1 MLYCG
6 LLILSL
12 LLAHGDALYLGQ
24 PLTSRRRL
32 SEPRACAMPMEPT
45 PELGVQEVCKVVCAG
60 MQHWNDPFPDAGL
73 TRLYNFM
80 TAQGRVALAP
90 PPPKAGLQGGVTL
103 EYFLEEAA
111 GPAIGT
117 FMECTRFGLVGE
129 PTVMPATMTRGGLAT
144 QLIEVHNEQVGPAA
158 TAEEAAMVALL
169 AVPDAYLEELLAAT
183 RDGQPLPAPP
193 PPASAPPAN
202 KIPVRARY
210 LFSLEQERRPP
221 HAGCWFIKELYHMEQ
236 TKFQE
241 LNEGGE
247 EFSGEDSG

>member
-1 MLYCG
+1 MFRRFHPPSGRSSVEPRADERAQSGRSQLADRQAIAFSMLYCG

-103 EYFLEEAA
+103 EYFLKEAA

-117 FMECTRFGLVGE
+117 FMECAPPLIHAA
-129 PTVMPATMTRGGLAT
+129 PTHAVC
-144 QLIEVHNEQVGPAA
+144 VHA
-158 TAEEAAMVALL
+158 TATAS
-169 AVPDAYLEELLAAT
+169 
-183 RDGQPLPAPP
+183 RPAPSLPSP
-193 PPASAPPAN
+193 PSLPYPARAAVSPVLSCTHPPTRVQVHALR
-202 KIPVRARY
+202 PRGRADRDAGHHDT
-210 LFSLEQERRPP
+210 RR
-221 HAGCWFIKELYHMEQ
+221 AGDAAHR
-236 TKFQE
+236 
-241 LNEGGE
+241 GPG
-247 EFSGEDSG
+247 SG

>member
-1 MLYCG
+1 MFRRFRPPSGRSSVEPRADERAQSGRSQLADRQARAFSMLYCG

-32 SEPRACAMPMEPT
+32 SEPRACAMPMEPN

-117 FMECTRFGLVGE
+117 FMECAPPLIR
-129 PTVMPATMTRGGLAT
+129 PAPSLPSPPSLPYPA
-144 QLIEVHNEQVGPAA
+144 PAA
-158 TAEEAAMVALL
+158 VSPVLSCTHPPTRVQVHALRPRGR
-169 AVPDAYLEELLAAT
+169 ADRDAGHHDT
-183 RDGQPLPAPP
+183 RRAGDPA
-193 PPASAPPAN
+193 
-202 KIPVRARY
+202 
-210 LFSLEQERRPP
+210 
-221 HAGCWFIKELYHMEQ
+221 H
-236 TKFQE
+236 
-241 LNEGGE
+241 
-247 EFSGEDSG
+247 

>member
-1 MLYCG
+1 MLYYS

-12 LLAHGDALYLGQ
+12 LLAHADAFHLGQ
-24 PLTSRRRL
+24 PLASRRRL
-32 SEPRACAMPMEPT
+32 SAPRACAMPMEPT
-45 PELGVQEVCKVVCAG
+45 PELGPAEVCKVVCAG
-60 MQHWNDPFPDAGL
+60 MKHVNDPFPDAGL
-73 TRLYNFM
+73 TRLYNWM
-80 TAQGRVALAP
+80 TAMGRVSLAP

-129 PTVMPATMTRGGLAT
+129 PTVMAGTQTRGGLAT
-144 QLIEVHNEQVGPAA
+144 QLIEVHNEQVGPAG

-169 AVPDAYLEELLAAT
+169 AAPDAYLEEVLAAT
-183 RDGQPLPAPP
+183 RDGHPLPAPP
-193 PPASAPPAN
+193 PPASAPPAS

-221 HAGCWFIKELYHMEQ
+221 YEGCWLIKELFHMQQ
-236 TKFQE
+236 TKFQA
-241 LNEGGE
+241 LIV
-247 EFSGEDSG
+247 SK